1 VVSINVFSLR
11 GAHFDRPVT
20 NLPPPPQQ
28 QQQQHT
34 AAPATRTPILTEMA
48 MTMQR
53 FWSQHDP
60 SKKEKNCCGFTVYHN
75 AIDLSL
81 PSLFPKP
88 LWSANAAPHAS
99 ELALTLLFQMAQN
112 VKGNQNLSFESL
124 RHLFLS
130 LPYPCFSVLN
140 LA

>member
-1 VVSINVFSLR
+1 
-11 GAHFDRPVT
+11 
-20 NLPPPPQQ
+20 
-28 QQQQHT
+28 
-34 AAPATRTPILTEMA
+34 MA
-48 MTMQR
+48 MTMKR